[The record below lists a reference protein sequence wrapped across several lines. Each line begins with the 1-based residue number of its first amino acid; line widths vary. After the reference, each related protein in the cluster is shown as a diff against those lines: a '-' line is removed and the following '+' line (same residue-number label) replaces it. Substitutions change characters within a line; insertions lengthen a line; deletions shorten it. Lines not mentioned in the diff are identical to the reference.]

1 MSTTDQHAPIDP
13 HAAAAEADAADL
25 AARYG
30 RTPGSLR
37 KKRWIAGIVG
47 ATVAVAVVAWV
58 VWVGLFSG
66 TSEIEV
72 EDTGHSVVSDSLVQV
87 RYQLTVEP
95 GETVSCAAQALN
107 STFGV
112 VGWKVVDVPASD
124 RRTRTLGVDVRTT
137 ELPVTGLIYRCWL
150 T

>member
-1 MSTTDQHAPIDP
+1 VSTTDQHAPTDP
-13 HAAAAEADAADL
+13 AASEANADALD
-25 AARYG
+25 ARYG
-30 RTPGSLR
+30 RTRGSALR
-37 KKRWIAGIVG
+37 KRWIAVGVG
-47 ATVAVAVVAWV
+47 AAVAIAVVAWV

-66 TSEIEV
+66 TSDMEV
-72 EDTGHSVVSDSLVQV
+72 EDTGHRVVDDSLVQV

-95 GETVSCAAQALN
+95 GKTASCAAQALN

-112 VGWKVVDVPASD
+112 VGWRIVEVPASD
-124 RRTRTLGVDVRTT
+124 RRTRSLGIDVRTT